1 MLLSLKM
8 KTIFIPTRYNLNK
21 EILRQIKKIKIP
33 LIVTTAQFYNSLKQL
48 NLSPILILGCNES
61 SKSKSI

>member
-8 KTIFIPTRYNLNK
+8 KTIFIPTKYNLNK
-21 EILRQIKKIKIP
+21 EILQKIKGVKSP
-33 LIVTTAQFYNSLKQL
+33 LIITTIQFYNSLKQL